1 VTFTVPDYPEQTFDA
16 TIDNTGAAL
25 DPATRTLPVQG
36 RVQNAAGMLRPAMF
50 ATISLALG
58 RPRTGL
64 AVPAGAMQLLD
75 QRSVVFVAHPDD
87 RGGARFERRDVE
99 VGAMDGKVVQILGGL
114 TDGDLVVTDG
124 AFAVKSQFA
133 RSRAS

>member
-1 VTFTVPDYPEQTFDA
+1 
-16 TIDNTGAAL
+16 
-25 DPATRTLPVQG
+25 
-36 RVQNAAGMLRPAMF
+36 
-50 ATISLALG
+50 
-58 RPRTGL
+58 
-64 AVPAGAMQLLD
+64 MQLLD